1 MPDLKSLLQQE
12 IDKGLLEKEPV
23 KKLLE
28 KEEVKQFEEPVKTL
42 LKDLMKKQ

>member
-1 MPDLKSLLQQE
+1 
-12 IDKGLLEKEPV
+12 LLEKEPV

-28 KEEVKQFEEPVKTL
+28 KEEIKQIEEPVKTL